1 MVFDN
6 VITAKGAGAALELG
20 SAIVDYFSGDN
31 GKGDERRR
39 TMTIELTI
47 LVSVVSVS
55 AALFFGIKSA
65 KKADMNDVEE
75 RAKKNA
81 EITVRLEQ
89 LITMTSGMQED
100 MKALASKFNGFEKT
114 TERLSYRVEELDRR
128 ISVMEKGGQQ

>member
-1 MVFDN
+1 
-6 VITAKGAGAALELG
+6 
-20 SAIVDYFSGDN
+20 
-31 GKGDERRR
+31 
-39 TMTIELTI
+39 MTIELTI

-65 KKADMNDVEE
+65 KKSDMNDVEE

-89 LITMTSGMQED
+89 LIQMTSGMQED